1 MREQRIVTLVRRL
14 FDRTNDGELGWQ
26 EAGDAE
32 CLESTSPC
40 RSRGTGSTTG
50 S

>member
-32 CLESTSPC
+32 CLESKSPC